1 LWSTRRFLPE
11 NIFLKHLAIGRK
23 CDHNHF
29 NGSALGRTAS
39 KVRLAMN
46 TFRIENVRIE
56 TITDFDM
63 VKFDVVTEHG
73 RVELAEH
80 VNYDRDGDFKSV
92 EFTDSNIRCNM
103 VDELCSVFDL
113 TEKPSLMPAIDYV
126 PFGEII
132 EAVEAVIESQNA

>member
-1 LWSTRRFLPE
+1 
-11 NIFLKHLAIGRK
+11 
-23 CDHNHF
+23 
-29 NGSALGRTAS
+29 
-39 KVRLAMN
+39 MN

-63 VKFDVVTEHG
+63 VKFDVVTERG

-80 VNYDRDGDFKSV
+80 VNYYSDGDFKSV

-113 TEKPSLMPAIDYV
+113 TDKPSLMPALDYL

-132 EAVEAVIESQNA
+132 EAVEHAIQA

>member
-1 LWSTRRFLPE
+1 
-11 NIFLKHLAIGRK
+11 
-23 CDHNHF
+23 
-29 NGSALGRTAS
+29 
-39 KVRLAMN
+39 MN

-63 VKFDVVTEHG
+63 VKFDLVTDIG

-80 VNYDRDGDFKSV
+80 VNYDSDGDFKSV

-103 VDELCSVFDL
+103 EDKLCSVFDMS
-113 TEKPSLMPAIDYV
+113 EKPAFMPVIDFV

-132 EAVEAVIESQNA
+132 ETVEELLEA

>member
-1 LWSTRRFLPE
+1 
-11 NIFLKHLAIGRK
+11 
-23 CDHNHF
+23 
-29 NGSALGRTAS
+29 
-39 KVRLAMN
+39 MN

-63 VKFDVVTEHG
+63 VKFDVVTERG

-80 VNYDRDGDFKSV
+80 VNYDSDGDFKSV
-92 EFTDSNIRCNM
+92 EYTDSNIRCNM

-113 TEKPSLMPAIDYV
+113 TDKPSLMPALDYL

-132 EAVEAVIESQNA
+132 EAVEQAVQA